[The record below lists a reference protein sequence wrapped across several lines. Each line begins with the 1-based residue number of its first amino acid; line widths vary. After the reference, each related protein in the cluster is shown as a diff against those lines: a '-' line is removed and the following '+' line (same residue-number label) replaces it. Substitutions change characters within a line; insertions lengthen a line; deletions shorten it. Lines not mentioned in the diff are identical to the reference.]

1 MFRLRVSSLTSRS
14 VPLPGRGSG
23 DHRLM
28 PHQILGFPFR
38 ISNTGA
44 VATIPQGGVE
54 EGAQMVRVIVSTIL
68 GERPMAE
75 RFGIPD
81 PAFVGVEV
89 ADIATVIRDYDLTL
103 VEVEDVEVLHPSE
116 GLQQAQVRWR
126 LSDPET
132 VEGDEEESA

>member
-1 MFRLRVSSLTSRS
+1 
-14 VPLPGRGSG
+14 
-23 DHRLM
+23 M

-103 VEVEDVEVLHPSE
+103 VEVEDVEVLHPRE

-132 VEGDEEESA
+132 VEGDEEEGA